1 MLYFWQ
7 LLACLSRRSRQAEL
21 EQKSRQILE
30 ERNQLSASF
39 EAARQR
45 TTELNQPPEVSL
57 LSPDKRHIA
66 ASLEIGDRDNEGKI
80 R

>member
-1 MLYFWQ
+1 MLLSPSYVYP
-7 LLACLSRRSRQAEL
+7 CLSRRNRRVEL
-21 EQKSRQILE
+21 DQKSRQILE

-45 TTELNQPPEVSL
+45 TTELNQTPQVSL
-57 LSPDKRHIA
+57 LSPDKGHSA
-66 ASLEIGDRDNEGKI
+66 FSLEYADHDNEET